1 MWRCTS
7 SSGNCRRELSGFL
20 VFGLGTIVMVLTIW
34 WLRRAY
40 ETEPPSRLT
49 PRFSRQQ
56 LILLSLMTLA
66 LAVTEAV
73 LLVVDGGAPR
83 LVFVLAGGSL
93 TLWLWWR
100 AWHIR

>member
-1 MWRCTS
+1 
-7 SSGNCRRELSGFL
+7 
-20 VFGLGTIVMVLTIW
+20 MVLTIW

-40 ETEPPSRLT
+40 ETEPASRLT
-49 PRFSRQQ
+49 PKFSRHQ
-56 LILLSLMTLA
+56 LILLSLIPLA

-73 LLVVDGGAPR
+73 LLAADGGALR
-83 LVFVLAGGSL
+83 LVFVLSGGAL